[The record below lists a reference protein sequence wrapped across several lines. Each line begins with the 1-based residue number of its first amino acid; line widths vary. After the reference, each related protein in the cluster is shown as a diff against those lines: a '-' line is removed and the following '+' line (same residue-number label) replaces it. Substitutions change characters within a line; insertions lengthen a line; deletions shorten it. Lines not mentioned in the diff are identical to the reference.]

1 MCHVC
6 RFQRSCLC
14 MYANCLFILR
24 FVYVFILLYS
34 SGMSRHISFLSPFYI
49 VFQTHI
55 HFFNVICHSARS
67 TFHIHCTNNTHVF
80 IHFYSPP
87 PPGFWA
93 LCRTLGNFAQKCL
106 QAKHPC
112 FRVHPET
119 RVWHS
124 FLSDVRKS
132 MITPRRAGRRL
143 FSVFGI
149 RDRESL
155 GIWVDFEFACD
166 FACSGCV

>member
-1 MCHVC
+1 MLTGNSSVVLPIASNMCHVY

-67 TFHIHCTNNTHVF
+67 TFRIRCTNNTHVF
-80 IHFYSPP
+80 IHFYIPP
-87 PPGFWA
+87 PP
-93 LCRTLGNFAQKCL
+93 
-106 QAKHPC
+106 
-112 FRVHPET
+112 
-119 RVWHS
+119 
-124 FLSDVRKS
+124 
-132 MITPRRAGRRL
+132 
-143 FSVFGI
+143 VFGHYAEHWAI
-149 RDRESL
+149 LHKS
-155 GIWVDFEFACD
+155 ACKQNTR
-166 FACSGCV
+166 ASGCIQKHGCGTHFCPMYANL

>member
-1 MCHVC
+1 MHV
-6 RFQRSCLC
+6 RQ
-14 MYANCLFILR
+14 
-24 FVYVFILLYS
+24 
-34 SGMSRHISFLSPFYI
+34 SFLGFLFRFCVYFTQFFWCEQAYFVSFSILYCFSNAYSLFDVIYHSYAVNIPFSLYKRYTRILYI
-49 VFQTHI
+49 
-55 HFFNVICHSARS
+55 
-67 TFHIHCTNNTHVF
+67 F
-80 IHFYSPP
+80 IVP
-87 PPGFWA
+87 PPGFWI

>member
-1 MCHVC
+1 MTGNSSVVLPIASNMCHVY

-80 IHFYSPP
+80 IHFIAPFPRLLGTMPNIGQFCTKVPASKTPVL
-87 PPGFWA
+87 PGASRNTGVA
-93 LCRTLGNFAQKCL
+93 LISVRCTQIYDNA
-106 QAKHPC
+106 APC
-112 FRVHPET
+112 GQT
-119 RVWHS
+119 
-124 FLSDVRKS
+124 
-132 MITPRRAGRRL
+132 II
-143 FSVFGI
+143 FGI
-149 RDRESL
+149 RY
-155 GIWVDFEFACD
+155 
-166 FACSGCV
+166 SGS